1 MALIVTAE
9 DHEDIRLM
17 TTRSLQR
24 AGHVVIATTDGEQ
37 ALDAVRQHQPNAV
50 VTDVDMPRMT
60 GLELCRAI
68 RDDPQLRDIPVLVVS
83 GSIQP
88 GDLQAAACGATD
100 ILAKPHMPNE
110 LVESLA
116 ALLG

>member
-24 AGHVVIATTDGEQ
+24 VGHVVIATTNGEQ
-37 ALDAVRQHQPNAV
+37 ALDAIRQHHPDAV
-50 VTDVDMPRMT
+50 VTDIDMPRMT

-68 RDDPQLRDIPVLVVS
+68 RDDPQLRDIPILVVS
-83 GSIQP
+83 GSIHP
-88 GDLQAAACGATD
+88 DDPQAAACGATD
-100 ILAKPHMPNE
+100 VLAKPHMPNE
-110 LVESLA
+110 LVERLA
-116 ALLG
+116 VLLE